1 MKREEIIELFP
12 DATDEQI
19 SKLLNKHHGELN
31 AARKADTEAAEKAAK
46 SDEQAQTIASLQAQ
60 IEKLTADYSASRKA
74 NNTAKAVASLM
85 KAGMD
90 EAFAT
95 ALAAGVVTDDA
106 KASEA
111 NVANLATA
119 FTAMETARQTALAQ
133 QGLKEMPKPQNP
145 GAGKTLTADVDYAKK
160 LAEGRAAHSTSGT
173 LDSFKQ

>member
-1 MKREEIIELFP
+1 MKREEILELFP

-19 SKLLNKHHGELN
+19 SKLLNKHHGEMN
-31 AARKADTEAAEKAAK
+31 AARRADTEAAEKAAK
-46 SDEQAQTIASLQAQ
+46 SDEQAQTILDLQKQ
-60 IEKLTADYSASRKA
+60 IEKLTADNAAVRKT
-74 NNTAKAVASLM
+74 NNTAKAVAALM

-119 FTAMETARQTALAQ
+119 YTAMESARQAALAQ
-133 QGLKEMPKPQNP
+133 QGLKDMPLPQHP
-145 GAGKTLTADVDYAKK
+145 GAGASTTTDVDYAKK
-160 LAEGRAAHSTSGT
+160 LAEGRALHSTSGT
-173 LDSFKQ
+173 LDAFSK

>member
-1 MKREEIIELFP
+1 MKREEILELFP

-19 SKLLNKHHGELN
+19 SKLLNKHHGEMN
-31 AARKADTEAAEKAAK
+31 AAKKADTEATEKAAK
-46 SDEQAQTIASLQAQ
+46 ADEQAQTIATLQAQ

-74 NNTAKAVASLM
+74 NNTAKAVAALM

-106 KASEA
+106 KASET

-119 FTAMETARQTALAQ
+119 FTAMETARQNALAQ
-133 QGLKEMPKPQNP
+133 QGLKDMPLPQNP
-145 GAGKTLTADVDYAKK
+145 GTGASTHADVEYAKK
-160 LAEGRAAHSTSGT
+160 LAEGKAFHSTSGT
-173 LDSFKQ
+173 LDEFK